1 MNNKILVI
9 SGTNR
14 PNSNT
19 LAIASYYHQQLL
31 KNEHASKLLDL
42 NKVDSDV
49 YNHNMY
55 ATPHAS
61 IEQLVVDY
69 LDWANKFVFVVP
81 EYNGGYPGILKAFI
95 DAVPPSKF
103 HFKKAALIGLSSGH
117 LGCVRGMDSLT
128 NVLNYLKVSV
138 LFNKPKLSAIESLLD
153 VNKHIVKPN
162 VIEGLERH
170 QEQLIEF

>member
-31 KNEHASKLLDL
+31 KNEHSAKLLDL
-42 NKVDSDV
+42 NKVDAEVFHHD
-49 YNHNMY
+49 MY
-55 ATPHAS
+55 AEPHPSVEGLAG
-61 IEQLVVDY
+61 DY

-81 EYNGGYPGILKAFI
+81 EYNGGYPGMLKAFI

-138 LFNKPKLSAIESLLD
+138 LFNKPKLSAIESILD
-153 VNKHIVKPN
+153 VNKNIVKPHI
-162 VIEGLERH
+162 IEGLERH